1 MIPLPTT
8 RCRTYSCTQI
18 SNHMFPRL
26 SFFHQI
32 AFDCSHLFV
41 VQPSTAGSVMS
52 KRGATSSNGGD
63 CKTPTKRVKGKS
75 NSVESILEPGW
86 FEKNSSKI
94 FVGAHVSAAGGPANA
109 VNEAASI
116 GAKAF
121 ALFLCNQRTWN
132 VKPLDE
138 ETAQAFRDSC
148 LQHGYPSHLILPH
161 ASYLLNCGS
170 SDKEL
175 LSKSRSLLLDG
186 VKRCEKLNIDLYN
199 FHPGSSCG
207 KIEASE
213 SCKLIAESINWIHS
227 LTSKTTL
234 REFFDT
240 SGFWYFRFLVL
251 TVFDISGF

>member
-1 MIPLPTT
+1 MLAAHF
-8 RCRTYSCTQI
+8 RA
-18 SNHMFPRL
+18 
-26 SFFHQI
+26 SFSSI
-32 AFDCSHLFV
+32 RSHLIVLTCSLFNRPTV
-41 VQPSTAGSVMS
+41 PSVMS
-52 KRGATSSNGGD
+52 KRGATSSNGD
-63 CKTPTKRVKGKS
+63 DSKTPSKKAKGKS
-75 NSVESILEPGW
+75 NGVQESILEPGW

-94 FVGAHVSAAGGPANA
+94 YIGAHVSAAGGPANA
-109 VNEAASI
+109 VIEAASI
-116 GAKAF
+116 GAQAF

-132 VKPLDE
+132 VKPLE
-138 ETAQAFRDSC
+138 EEAAQAFRDSC
-148 LQHGYPSHLILPH
+148 VEHGYPSHLILPH

-170 SDKEL
+170 PDKEL

-186 VKRCEKLNIDLYN
+186 IKRCEKLNIDYYN

-240 SGFWYFRFLVL
+240 SGF
-251 TVFDISGF
+251 

>member
-1 MIPLPTT
+1 MLAAHLRASLSPIRSHSVVLTCSSVNRPTG
-8 RCRTYSCTQI
+8 
-18 SNHMFPRL
+18 P
-26 SFFHQI
+26 
-32 AFDCSHLFV
+32 
-41 VQPSTAGSVMS
+41 SVMS
-52 KRGATSSNGGD
+52 KRGATSSDGGES
-63 CKTPTKRVKGKS
+63 KTPAKRTKGRS
-75 NSVESILEPGW
+75 NGIQESVLEPGW

-109 VNEAASI
+109 VTEAASI
-116 GAKAF
+116 GAQSF

-132 VKPLDE
+132 VKPLE
-138 ETAQAFRDSC
+138 EEAAQAFIDSST
-148 LQHGYPSHLILPH
+148 LHGYPSHLILPH

-213 SCKLIAESINWIHS
+213 SCKLIAESINWVHS

-234 REFFDT
+234 REFFGTFCFWYFLFLVLPVFDT
-240 SGFWYFRFLVL
+240 SGFWYFENH
-251 TVFDISGF
+251 TT